1 MNSRRRTSKS
11 IQLVPKSV
19 PMSVPNS
26 VPNSVPKT
34 TSLTQTAPIKES
46 SFGSVV
52 KQGFGWGL
60 GNSLAHS
67 LMNTVSNSLIVC
79 DPVPKVELDSK
90 QVAYKQ
96 CMVDFDDKESC
107 KHLLN

>member
-11 IQLVPKSV
+11 LQ
-19 PMSVPNS
+19 
-26 VPNSVPKT
+26 SVPKT
-34 TSLTQTAPIKES
+34 TPPTIPQQFPIKES

-60 GNSLAHS
+60 GNSIAHS
-67 LMNTVSNSLIVC
+67 LMNTVSNSLIVS

-90 QVAYKQ
+90 QLAYKQ

-107 KHLLN
+107 KHLLK

>member
-11 IQLVPKSV
+11 IQVVPKSV
-19 PMSVPNS
+19 PL
-26 VPNSVPKT
+26 SVPKT
-34 TSLTQTAPIKES
+34 LAPTPIKES

-67 LMNTVSNSLIVC
+67 LMNTVSNSLTVS

-90 QVAYKQ
+90 QLAYKQ
-96 CMVDFDDKESC
+96 CMADFDDKESC
-107 KHLLN
+107 KHLLK